1 MATPV
6 RAQYLRMKEQHPDAL
21 LLFRMGDFY
30 ETFDQDAE
38 VAARD
43 LEIVLTQ
50 RDMGQ
55 GEKVALAGIP
65 YHALDSYLARL
76 VKKGHRVAICEQ
88 VSEPD
93 GRRLVD
99 RAVVRVVTPGT
110 VVEPQLLDQ
119 AANNYLAAVAF
130 GDGRAGIAHADIST
144 GEFAV
149 TEVAPELVE
158 RELARLA
165 PAEVLVAKA
174 AAAQVGSARAEYVV
188 TALDDASF
196 NARAARRRL
205 LDHFGASTLEAFGI
219 DGSPPAAAAAGAIVD
234 YLGRT
239 HKAAVALLHSLRSY
253 STDAFM
259 VLDPQTRRNLDLFEG
274 GRWGERQHSLLA
286 VLDETKT
293 PMGARLLRRWLG
305 EPLLDIDALRRRHD
319 AVEWLSA
326 AAMRLRRF
334 QDALGRVSD
343 IERVLHRI
351 GVGAALPREV
361 VALRRSLEQ
370 APALRELLA
379 ESPDA
384 LSWLSAEV
392 RPCGDAVGLIAAA
405 VADEPQGE
413 LGHGGVMRPGF
424 SRELDELRAASTD
437 AHAYIAG
444 LERSERERTGIPN
457 LKVGYNKVFGYY
469 LEVTNPH
476 LQRVPEEYVRRQTLT
491 GAERF
496 YTPELKEHENRV
508 LNARERLEELETALY
523 RHACRQLAGMS
534 EQIAQTAHAIAV
546 VDVLASLADV
556 ASRSSYVRP
565 SIDDG
570 DVIDVRDGRHPVVER
585 LQGAGTFVPN
595 DLLLSCSDQQLIVL
609 TGPNMAGK
617 STYLRQ
623 AALIVL
629 MAQVGSFVPAKS
641 AHIGVVDRIFTRV
654 GLQDDLTA
662 GQSTFMVEMLE
673 TAAILHQATPRSLVV
688 LDEIGRGTSTYDGI
702 SIAQAVAEDI
712 HNAPRLGC
720 RTLFA
725 THYHELTELASRL
738 PRVRNFNVAV
748 VEQGDGVAFLHRI
761 VPGGADRSYGV
772 HVAQLA
778 GLPSPVV
785 QRAWE
790 LLASHEQASAARPRS
805 ARAGGQQMPLFSE
818 AAPDRA
824 LEALEALDLDGL
836 TPLEALNK
844 LFELQQMANET
855 AGGDGRV
862 GRAGKGDD

>member
-1 MATPV
+1 MP
-6 RAQYLRMKEQHPDAL
+6 RRWLRPLPA
-21 LLFRMGDFY
+21 
-30 ETFDQDAE
+30 
-38 VAARD
+38 
-43 LEIVLTQ
+43 
-50 RDMGQ
+50 
-55 GEKVALAGIP
+55 P
-65 YHALDSYLARL
+65 S
-76 VKKGHRVAICEQ
+76 
-88 VSEPD
+88 
-93 GRRLVD
+93 
-99 RAVVRVVTPGT
+99 
-110 VVEPQLLDQ
+110 
-119 AANNYLAAVAF
+119 
-130 GDGRAGIAHADIST
+130 ST
-144 GEFAV
+144 
-149 TEVAPELVE
+149 T
-158 RELARLA
+158 
-165 PAEVLVAKA
+165 
-174 AAAQVGSARAEYVV
+174 SA
-188 TALDDASF
+188 
-196 NARAARRRL
+196 
-205 LDHFGASTLEAFGI
+205 
-219 DGSPPAAAAAGAIVD
+219 
-234 YLGRT
+234 GRT
-239 HKAAVALLHSLRSY
+239 QAAVALLHSLRSY

-286 VLDETKT
+286 VLDGTKT

-326 AAMRLRRF
+326 ATVRLRRF
-334 QDALGRVSD
+334 QDVLGRVSD

-379 ESPDA
+379 DAPDA
-384 LSWLSAEV
+384 LGWLSAEV
-392 RPCGDAVGLIAAA
+392 RPCDDAVGLIATAI
-405 VADEPQGE
+405 ADEPQGE

-437 AHAYIAG
+437 AHAYIAS

-523 RHACRQLAGMS
+523 RQACRQLAGMS
-534 EQIAQTAHAIAV
+534 EQISQSAHAIAV
-546 VDVLASLADV
+546 VDVLAALADV

-595 DLLLSCSDQQLIVL
+595 DLLLSCADQQLIVL

-654 GLQDDLTA
+654 GLQDDLAA

-702 SIAQAVAEDI
+702 SIAQAVAEHI

-748 VEQGDGVAFLHRI
+748 AEQGDGVAFLHRI

-778 GLPSPVV
+778 GLPGPVV

-790 LLASHEQASAARPRS
+790 LLASHEQSGAARPRA
-805 ARAGGQQMPLFSE
+805 ARAREQQMPLFSE
-818 AAPDRA
+818 AAPSRA

-844 LFELQQMANET
+844 LFELQQMANESEGGNGRVRRT
-855 AGGDGRV
+855 GEGDG
-862 GRAGKGDD
+862 